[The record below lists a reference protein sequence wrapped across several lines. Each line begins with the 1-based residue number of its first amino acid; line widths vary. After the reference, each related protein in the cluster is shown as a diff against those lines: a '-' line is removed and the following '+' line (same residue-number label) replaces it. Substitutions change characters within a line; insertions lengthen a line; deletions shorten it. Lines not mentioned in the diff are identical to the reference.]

1 MWDQRGTNRGNKR
14 GCIGRNMVPTI
25 DVDSK
30 HVLQLY
36 TYVRLHTSG
45 VDSSLA
51 LDGSPTGR
59 RFGANLIGLCPDRGC
74 ERVGGTSLHRYT
86 LDVCS
91 Y

>member
-1 MWDQRGTNRGNKR
+1 MKLWPLWEFPGFADA
-14 GCIGRNMVPTI
+14 
-25 DVDSK
+25 
-30 HVLQLY
+30 
-36 TYVRLHTSG
+36 YVRLHTPG

-91 Y
+91 S